1 LRVIVRP
8 HRDGDDENIYR
19 LARLAFG
26 GPREPAAETLWSNQ
40 RGWHGLVAEDGG
52 NLVGALKV
60 RDYRQFFGGTA
71 VPMGGVASVAVDPHA
86 RGHGVA
92 STLIDAALP
101 AMRDR
106 GQVISAL
113 YPSVPPLYR
122 GRGWEQTGNYERV
135 KIAPELFAML
145 PKPSSRLVL
154 HRAAS
159 ADLPA
164 IHETYLR
171 FASTVDG
178 MLDRATDAFTLSD
191 LLDVDIVEYAV
202 DPSGSVVGYLTAER
216 PEGEKLVTYDLVA
229 LDRQTALGLLA
240 NLGRWTGIMTEISL
254 RIVDPAWWQLL
265 MTLPVLHDVTNH
277 PWMLRV
283 VDLPGAVAARGW
295 PAAAYLTSFAVDVEV
310 VDEHA
315 PWHAGRHRLVVDGG
329 KVRCEPGGTGA
340 VRLSARA
347 LGPWFAGSAD
357 TAMLRRAGLLEGD
370 PADARP
376 LDLLTGAPHPVRM
389 ADSF

>member
-1 LRVIVRP
+1 MIVRP
-8 HRDGDDENIYR
+8 HREGDDENIYR

-40 RGWHGLVAEDGG
+40 RGWHGMVAEDGG
-52 NLVGALKV
+52 KLVGALKV
-60 RDYRQFFGGTA
+60 RDYRQFFGGAA
-71 VPMGGVASVAVDPHA
+71 VPMGGVASVTVDPHA
-86 RGHGVA
+86 RGLGVA

-113 YPSVPPLYR
+113 YPSVPTLYR

-145 PKPSSRLVL
+145 PKPSPRLVL

-178 MLDRATDAFTLSD
+178 MLDRSTDAFTLSD

-229 LDRQTALGLLA
+229 LDQRTALGLLA

>member
-1 LRVIVRP
+1 MIVRP
-8 HRDGDDENIYR
+8 HRDGDDESIYR

-26 GPREPAAETLWSNQ
+26 GPREPSPEILWSNQ
-40 RGWHGLVAEDGG
+40 RGWHGVVAESDGR
-52 NLVGALKV
+52 LVGALKV
-60 RDYRQFFGGTA
+60 RDYRQFFGGSA
-71 VPMGGVASVAVDPHA
+71 VPMGGIASVAVDPHA

-92 STLIDAALP
+92 TALIDAALP
-101 AMRDR
+101 AMREH

-113 YPSVPPLYR
+113 YPTVPPLYR

-135 KIAPELFAML
+135 TMRPELFSLL
-145 PKPSSRLVL
+145 PKPESRLVL
-154 HRAAS
+154 RRAGK

-164 IHETYLR
+164 IHRTYLA

-178 MLDRATDAFTLSD
+178 MLDRATDSFTLAD
-191 LLDVDIVEYAV
+191 LLDVDIVEYAPGP
-202 DPSGSVVGYLTAER
+202 DGSVRGYLSADR

-229 LDRQTALGLLA
+229 LDRETALGLLA
-240 NLGRWTGIMTEISL
+240 NLGRWTGIMSEISL

-283 VDLPGAVAARGW
+283 VDLPAAVAARGW
-295 PAAAYLTSFAVDVEV
+295 PAAAYLNPCAVDLEV

-315 PWHAGRHRLVVDGG
+315 PWHAGRHRLVVDSG
-329 KVRCEPGGTGA
+329 KVMCEPGGSGA
-340 VRLSARA
+340 VRLAARA
-347 LGPWFAGSAD
+347 LGPWYAGSAD
-357 TAMLRRAGLLEGD
+357 TSMLRRAGLLEAD
-370 PADARP
+370 PADAQL
-376 LDLLTGAPHPVRM
+376 LDLLTGAPRLPRM

>member
-1 LRVIVRP
+1 MIVRP
-8 HRDGDDENIYR
+8 YRDGDDEKIYR
-19 LARLAFG
+19 LVRLAFG
-26 GPREPAAETLWSNQ
+26 GPREPEPEALWSSQ

-52 NLVGALKV
+52 NLVGSLRVK
-60 RDYRQFFGGTA
+60 DYRQFFGGAA

-92 STLIDAALP
+92 TALIDAALP
-101 AMRDR
+101 AMRER

-122 GRGWEQTGNYERV
+122 GRGWEQAGDYQRV
-135 KIAPELFAML
+135 KLRPELFALL
-145 PKPSSRLVL
+145 PKPASRLVL
-154 HRAAS
+154 RQAGE
-159 ADLPA
+159 ADLSG
-164 IHETYLR
+164 IHDAYLR

-178 MLDRATDAFTLSD
+178 MLDRSTDPFELPR
-191 LLDVDIVEYAV
+191 LLELDIVEFAPGP
-202 DPSGSVVGYLTAER
+202 DGSVRGYLTADR

-229 LDRQTALGLLA
+229 LDDQTALGLLA
-240 NLGRWTGIMTEISL
+240 NLGRWAGIMSEISL

-265 MTLPVLHDVTNH
+265 MVLPVLHDVVNH

-283 VDLPGAVAARGW
+283 VDLPAAVAARGW
-295 PAAAYLTSFAVDVEV
+295 PAAAYLAPLTVDLDV

-315 PWHAGRHRLVVDGG
+315 PWHAGRHRLVVENG
-329 KVRCEPGGTGA
+329 KVTCEPGGSGA
-340 VRLSARA
+340 VRMSARA

-357 TAMLRRAGLLEGD
+357 TAMLRRAGLL
-370 PADARP
+370 DALP
-376 LDLLTGAPHPVRM
+376 VDAHLLDILTGAPHPARM

>member
-1 LRVIVRP
+1 MIVRP
-8 HRDGDDENIYR
+8 YRDGDDENIYR

-26 GPREPAAETLWSNQ
+26 GPREPNPETLWSNQ
-40 RGWHGLVAEDGG
+40 RGWHGVVAEDA
-52 NLVGALKV
+52 NKLVGALKV
-60 RDYRQFFGGTA
+60 RDYRQFFGGRA

-92 STLIDAALP
+92 TALIDAALP
-101 AMRDR
+101 AMRER

-122 GRGWEQTGNYERV
+122 ARGWEQTGDYQRA
-135 KIAPELFAML
+135 KLRPELFALL
-145 PKPSSRLVL
+145 PKPATRLVL
-154 HRAAS
+154 QRATKD
-159 ADLPA
+159 DLPA
-164 IHETYLR
+164 IHATYLQ

-178 MLDRATDAFTLSD
+178 MLDRSTDSFTLTG
-191 LLDVDIVEYAV
+191 LLEVDVVEFAAGP
-202 DPSGSVVGYLTAER
+202 DGSVRGYLTADR
-216 PEGEKLVTYDLVA
+216 PEGERLVTYDLVA
-229 LDRQTALGLLA
+229 LDAETALGLLA

-265 MTLPVLHDVTNH
+265 MPLPVLHDVVNH

-283 VDLPGAVAARGW
+283 VDLPAAIAARGW
-295 PAAAYLTSFAVDVEV
+295 PAAAYLSSFTVDLEV
-310 VDEHA
+310 VDGHA

-329 KVRCEPGGTGA
+329 KVTCEPGGSGA
-340 VRLSARA
+340 VRMSARA

-357 TAMLRRAGLLEGD
+357 TAMLRRAGLLEAL
-370 PADARP
+370 PVDAHL
-376 LDLLTGAPHPVRM
+376 LDLLTGAPHPARM

>member
-1 LRVIVRP
+1 VIVRP
-8 HRDGDDENIYR
+8 HRSEDDNDIYQ

-26 GPREPAAETLWSNQ
+26 GPREPEPAYLWSH
-40 RGWHGLVAEDGG
+40 RPAGWHGLVAEQDGR
-52 NLVGALKV
+52 LVGCLKV
-60 RDYRQFFGGTA
+60 RDYRQFFGGSA
-71 VPMGGVASVAVDPHA
+71 VPMGGIASVAVDPHA

-92 STLIDAALP
+92 TALLDAVLP
-101 AMRDR
+101 VLRER

-122 GRGWEQTGNYERV
+122 ARGWEQAGDYQRV
-135 KIAPELFAML
+135 KLRPELFAML
-145 PKPSSRLVL
+145 PKPAERLRL
-154 HRAAS
+154 KRAQT

-164 IHETYLR
+164 LHDAYRR

-178 MLDRATDAFTLSD
+178 MLDRETAAFD
-191 LLDVDIVEYAV
+191 LERVLEMDIVE
-202 DPSGSVVGYLTAER
+202 VVPGPDGTVRGFLTAER
-216 PEGEKLVTYDLVA
+216 PEGERLIGQDLVA
-229 LDRQTALGLLA
+229 HDRDTALGLLA

-265 MTLPVLHDVTNH
+265 FTQPVLHDVSNH

-283 VDLPGAVAARGW
+283 IDLPAAIAARGW
-295 PAAAYLTSFAVDVEV
+295 PLAAYLTPFTVDLEI

-329 KVRCEPGGTGA
+329 KVTCEPGGTGA
-340 VRLSARA
+340 VRITARG
-347 LGPWFAGSAD
+347 LGPWYAGSAD
-357 TAMLRRAGLLEGD
+357 SAMLRRAGQLDGD
-370 PADARP
+370 ESAARL
-376 LDLLTGAPHPVRM
+376 LDLLTGAPHPARM

>member
-1 LRVIVRP
+1 MIVRP
-8 HRDGDDENIYR
+8 HREGDDENIYR

-26 GPREPAAETLWSNQ
+26 GPREPSPEILWSNQ
-40 RGWHGLVAEDGG
+40 RGWHGLVAEDGA

-60 RDYRQFFGGTA
+60 RDYRQFFGGSA

-92 STLIDAALP
+92 TALIDAILP
-101 AMRDR
+101 VMRER

-122 GRGWEQTGNYERV
+122 ARGWEQTGNYERV
-135 KIAPELFAML
+135 TLRPELFALL
-145 PKPSSRLVL
+145 PKPASRLVL
-154 HRAAS
+154 KRAEA

-164 IHETYLR
+164 LHDAYLS

-178 MLDRATDAFTLSD
+178 MLDRSTAAFD
-191 LLDVDIVEYAV
+191 LERVLDLDIVDIVPGP
-202 DPSGSVVGYLTAER
+202 DGSVRGFLTADR
-216 PEGEKLVTYDLVA
+216 PEGDELVTYDLVA
-229 LDRQTALGLLA
+229 LDRETGLGLLA
-240 NLGRWTGIMTEISL
+240 NLGRWAGIMTEVSL

-265 MTLPVLHDVTNH
+265 MTLPVLHDVRNH

-283 VDLPGAVAARGW
+283 VDLPAAVAARGW
-295 PAAAYLTSFAVDVEV
+295 PAATYLMPFTVDLEV

-315 PWHAGRHRLVVDGG
+315 PWQAGRHRLIVDGG
-329 KVRCEPGGTGA
+329 KVGCEPGGTGA
-340 VRLSARA
+340 VRLAARA
-347 LGPWFAGSAD
+347 LGPWYAGSAD
-357 TAMLRRAGLLEGD
+357 SAMLRRAGLLDGD
-370 PADARP
+370 PADARL